1 MAHIGKNWRKRMG
14 IYQLNLP
21 DKVENLINYTAIS
34 EEITKSELMRRSIF
48 LYSIFSKERRKGNTI
63 CIVDKNGN
71 IEKEIILND

>member
-1 MAHIGKNWRKRMG
+1 MG

-34 EEITKSELMRRSIF
+34 EGITKSELMRRSIF
-48 LYSIFSKERRKGNTI
+48 LYSIFSKEKRKGNTI

-71 IEKEIILND
+71 LEKEIILND